1 MNEKK
6 NAAGYD
12 NEAKRRSRD
21 TVKCR
26 YFTLV
31 GGPIHTHVH
40 TDTHTFFFFLLV
52 GPLITNA
59 QLVETRALFDAAPFR
74 APLTLRVCHFIFH

>member
-1 MNEKK
+1 MNEKQ

-26 YFTLV
+26 SFTLV

-40 TDTHTFFFFLLV
+40 TDTHAMNLMGF
-52 GPLITNA
+52 
-59 QLVETRALFDAAPFR
+59 QVES
-74 APLTLRVCHFIFH
+74 LTLTDNTDVGLG

>member
-1 MNEKK
+1 MKK
-6 NAAGYD
+6 KMLLAMTMRQREGHVTRLSVAPLPWS
-12 NEAKRRSRD
+12 A
-21 TVKCR
+21 VR
-26 YFTLV
+26 Y
-31 GGPIHTHVH
+31 THPY
-40 TDTHTFFFFLLV
+40 TPTHTLFFFLLV